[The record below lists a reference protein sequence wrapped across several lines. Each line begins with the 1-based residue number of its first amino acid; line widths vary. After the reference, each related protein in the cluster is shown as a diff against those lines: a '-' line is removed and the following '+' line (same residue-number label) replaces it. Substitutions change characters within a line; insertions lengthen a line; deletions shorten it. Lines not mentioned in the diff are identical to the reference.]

1 MAGSVI
7 VTSACGT
14 QAFIWERNDALQAL
28 YKVQSKLCALTSEE
42 ATFQHVSGQLKLTL
56 EVSTSRRSAANT
68 LMILPLEIRQADH
81 LYRACAGLST
91 DRH

>member
-68 LMILPLEIRQADH
+68 QV
-81 LYRACAGLST
+81 
-91 DRH
+91 